1 MKVFLIDAYDSF
13 VFIISQYLE
22 QLGLE
27 THVERNDV
35 PDLIQRIEA
44 YAPDFCVLGPGPGH
58 PQDAGYI
65 EVIQH
70 FKGRLPILG
79 VCLGHQAI
87 GLAFGGSVIRA
98 DHVMHGK
105 ISTIENDGCGVYTH
119 TQGRSI
125 KATRYHSLIIDH
137 QCLARQL
144 AVTSTSTDDG
154 YIMGVRH
161 LEYPIEGV
169 QFHPESILTENGLG
183 IFRSLIEQH
192 CRPSG
197 S

>member
-27 THVERNDV
+27 TRVERNDV
-35 PDLIQRIEA
+35 PDLIQRIEE

-58 PQDAGYI
+58 PRDAGYI
-65 EVIQH
+65 EILQH

-98 DHVMHGK
+98 AHVMHGK
-105 ISTIENDGCGVYTH
+105 ISTITNDGKGVYAH
-119 TQGRSI
+119 TFGKAI
-125 KATRYHSLIIDH
+125 KCTRYHSLIIDDK
-137 QCLARQL
+137 CFPESLM
-144 AVTSTSTDDG
+144 VTSVSSDDG

-161 LEYPIEGV
+161 PEYPIEGV
-169 QFHPESILTENGLG
+169 QFHPESILTEDGLD
-183 IFRSLIEQH
+183 IFKSFIEQYI
-192 CRPSG
+192 RIRNG
-197 S
+197 

>member
-35 PDLIQRIEA
+35 PDLIERIEA
-44 YAPDFCVLGPGPGH
+44 YMPDFCVLGPGPGH

-98 DHVMHGK
+98 NHVMHGK
-105 ISTIENDGCGVYTH
+105 ISTIDNDGRGVYTH
-119 TQGRSI
+119 TEGRSI
-125 KATRYHSLIIDH
+125 KATRYHSLIIDN
-137 QCLARQL
+137 QGLPGEL

-161 LEYPIEGV
+161 ADHPIEGV
-169 QFHPESILTENGLG
+169 QFHPESILTEDGLG
-183 IFRSLIEQH
+183 IFKSFIEQH
-192 CRPSG
+192 CRQAG
-197 S
+197 L

>member
-35 PDLIQRIEA
+35 PDLIKKIEA

-58 PQDAGYI
+58 PQDAGYL

-70 FKGRLPILG
+70 FKGKLPLLG

-87 GLAFGGSVIRA
+87 GLAFGGRVIRA
-98 DHVMHGK
+98 MNVMHGK
-105 ISTIENDGCGVYTH
+105 VSTINNDGLGVYAH
-119 TQGRSI
+119 TAGKSV
-125 KATRYHSLIIDH
+125 KATRYHSLIIDDRH
-137 QCLARQL
+137 VPPELT
-144 AVTSTSTDDG
+144 VTSTSSDDG

-161 LEYPIEGV
+161 SDYPIEGV
-169 QFHPESILTENGLG
+169 QFHPESILTEEGLF
-183 IFRSLIEQH
+183 IFKSFIAAH
-192 CRPSG
+192 CS
-197 S
+197 SSA

>member
-35 PDLIQRIEA
+35 PDLIKKIET

-58 PQDAGYI
+58 PKDAGYI
-65 EVIQH
+65 ELIQH

-87 GLAFGGSVIRA
+87 GLAFEGAVVRA
-98 DHVMHGK
+98 EHVMHGK
-105 ISTIENDGCGVYTH
+105 VSTINNDGQGVYAH
-119 TQGRSI
+119 TGGRPI
-125 KATRYHSLIIDH
+125 KATRYHSLIVGDKN
-137 QCLARQL
+137 LPEVLR
-144 AVTSTSTDDG
+144 VTSTSMDDG
-154 YIMGVRH
+154 YIMGLRH
-161 LEYPIEGV
+161 FEYSIEGV
-169 QFHPESILTENGLG
+169 QFHPESILTEDGLG
-183 IFRSLIEQH
+183 IFKSFIENYCHDQ
-192 CRPSG
+192 
-197 S
+197 